1 MKMTSSAVMKA
12 LFSKS
17 SLCLF
22 SLATLL
28 GPFPAFAMVEMK
40 DEQLSE
46 VTGQALLQMGKTPSQ
61 TGSDNL
67 TFYKAGLDA
76 QLELNMNIERLQLGC
91 GGVNGAGCDIDI
103 DHLSLSGA
111 DDCPGGRP
119 NCSGILT
126 RPYFE
131 FAIKN
136 DHSKTLREVVGMRLS
151 AEETVGMLSF
161 GTNNSS
167 APNGINTFSGYM
179 KVQSDE
185 SGMIRGNA
193 YTEETFFDAGV
204 HQVTGRLQA
213 LGLGGAAE
221 VEFIT
226 TEGGFTIPAMCNSSY
241 TGPCGL
247 EYVANGVT
255 VNNSRVT
262 GIGGSNPNN
271 PNPVQALLDLP
282 TITLSTDGPSS
293 GNAEY
298 DPVNNAVHSKGGLV
312 TAEVTSC
319 KWLACVIARPGDEF
333 DNVLMEG
340 QIINATTNVI
350 FTESLGFIHKLPVNS
365 PFYLSM
371 QKEAV
376 KWPGSQTDDTAQ
388 AGWWMSFKN
397 PVNVGP
403 LNPTDPVDI
412 TPLFPQIASQISDH
426 LAGTP
431 AETTDL
437 GGLLGSG
444 SLTTEIGTP
453 NLAGNPLDLY
463 LNDIPLATQNF
474 NANCYGS
481 ARFC

>member
-1 MKMTSSAVMKA
+1 MKP
-12 LFSKS
+12 LFSKPLL
-17 SLCLF
+17 SLFALVG
-22 SLATLL
+22 LL
-28 GPFPAFAMVEMK
+28 GSFPAFAMVEMR
-40 DEQLSE
+40 DEQLSQ

-61 TGSDNL
+61 TGSDGL

-76 QLELNMNIERLQLGC
+76 KVELNLNIEKLQLGC
-91 GGVNGAGCDIDI
+91 GGVNGPGCDLDI
-103 DHLSLSGA
+103 DNLSLSGA
-111 DDCPGGRP
+111 NDCPGGRP
-119 NCSGILT
+119 NCSATLT

-136 DHSKTLREVVGMRLS
+136 DQSKTLREVVGMRLS
-151 AEETVGMLSF
+151 AEQTAGTLTF
-161 GTNNSS
+161 GTENS
-167 APNGINTFSGYM
+167 ATPNGINTFSGYM
-179 KVQSDE
+179 QVQSDE
-185 SGMIRGNA
+185 SGTIWGNA

-213 LGLGGAAE
+213 LGLRGAAE

-226 TEGGFTIPAMCNSSY
+226 TDGGFTIPAMCNSSY

-271 PNPVQALLDLP
+271 PSPVEALLDLP
-282 TITLSTDGPSS
+282 TITLSTDGPAS
-293 GNAEY
+293 GTAEY
-298 DPVNNAVHSKGGLV
+298 DPVNNTVHSKGGLV

-319 KWLACVIARPGDEF
+319 DWFACLIAGEGSEF
-333 DNVLMEG
+333 NNVLMEG
-340 QIINATTNVI
+340 NIINATTNVT

-376 KWPGSQTDDTAQ
+376 KWPGSETEDTAQ
-388 AGWWMSFKN
+388 PGWWMSFKN

-412 TPLFPQIASQISDH
+412 TPLFPQIATQISGY
-426 LAGTP
+426 LANNP
-431 AETTDL
+431 ASTNDL

-444 SLTTEIGTP
+444 TLTTDIGTP

-463 LNDIPLATQNF
+463 LTDIPLATQNF
-474 NANCYGS
+474 NANCYGA